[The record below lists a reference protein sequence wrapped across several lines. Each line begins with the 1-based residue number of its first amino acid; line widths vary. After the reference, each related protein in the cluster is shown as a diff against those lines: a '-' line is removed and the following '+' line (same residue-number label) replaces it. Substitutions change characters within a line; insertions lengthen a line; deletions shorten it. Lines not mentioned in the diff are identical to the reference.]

1 MRNLLNGTVLLG
13 VLCGALLMASCEA
26 DCPVCGGSGVCVPC
40 DGTGD
45 LRKTLNQD
53 FTGQD
58 FGSTPAEP
66 CTTCGGTG
74 VCQTCNGTGK
84 YSNI

>member
-1 MRNLLNGTVLLG
+1 VKNLRNMTALLG
-13 VLCGALLMASCEA
+13 VVCCALLMASCEV
-26 DCPVCGGSGVCVPC
+26 DCPVCGGSGVCAPC
-40 DGTGD
+40 EGTGN

-53 FTGQD
+53 LTV
-58 FGSTPAEP
+58 TPADP

-74 VCQTCNGTGK
+74 SCQTCNGTGK